1 MSELLQV
8 ASALRRMSDETLQ
21 ALISERLI
29 NSSQLVDFFDLAEA
43 LTKPPSVAS
52 AIAAL
57 PLTQALELKSICAGQ
72 KPSAKIARE
81 LANQML
87 VSAEPEFK
95 PFETTVQT
103 LAGLGNLLT
112 NTRSIAL
119 VEMQPEQPPSQ
130 EQIDRDSGL
139 EIFETLQAITELIFD
154 LEHRYVREVGK
165 KNVGL
170 PDIKRLAAHLRK
182 GNDYARQIYDL
193 AYMANLITLASG
205 RWQLGTISVL
215 WLGWSQEERFETLAK
230 TWRRALGDSSAHELQ
245 NAVSNNS
252 GVISLE
258 KNLQKTYPFADT
270 SVNSK
275 INKLSGLAA
284 LIGLSAAGW
293 MSSWATK
300 VLSSDFSKASALAQQ
315 KLPAPQGK
323 LICQA
328 DLTLIA
334 PGPLPTDVEILLRR
348 FADTEQIGMASTY
361 RLSALSIS
369 HGMETGLT
377 ILEIRDLLVELSEN
391 TIPQPIEYL
400 LNEADSR
407 FGRLKISSAR
417 EDSRS
422 YLSSTDQVLI
432 AEILN
437 ESKLK
442 PFALQLLEEGVL
454 ATRFDPEVLYFAL
467 REIGFVAIRVAEDGS
482 IISPLSATRQ
492 VLDAESNSST
502 GSDIQ
507 RLRIQETKLGDAPDD
522 DDLQR
527 QIQLAIK
534 TKAKAKFTVS
544 TSSGDEIE
552 FLLEPIGIA
561 NGRLRAK
568 DRKADIE
575 RTLPLTSIIKVVLD

>member
-1 MSELLQV
+1 
-8 ASALRRMSDETLQ
+8 MSDENLG

-29 NSSQLVDFFDLAEA
+29 SSSQLVDFFDLAEA
-43 LTKPPSVAS
+43 LTKPASVSS

-57 PLTQALELKSICAGQ
+57 PLSQALELKSICSGE
-72 KPSAKIARE
+72 KPAAKIARE
-81 LANQML
+81 LASQML
-87 VSAEPEFK
+87 VSAEPEFR
-95 PFETTVQT
+95 PFEST
-103 LAGLGNLLT
+103 LQALEALGKLLT

-119 VEMQPEQPPSQ
+119 VDSLPAAPPSQ
-130 EQIDRDSGL
+130 EQVDRDSGL
-139 EIFETLQAITELIFD
+139 EIFETLQAVTELIFD

-182 GNDYARQIYDL
+182 DNDYSRQIYDF
-193 AYMANLITLASG
+193 AFMANLITLANG
-205 RWQLGTISVL
+205 RWQLGTKSAL
-215 WLGWSQEERFETLAK
+215 WLGWSQSQRLEALAE
-230 TWRRALGDSSAHELQ
+230 TWRRALGDSSALELQ
-245 NAVSNNS
+245 NELSKNS
-252 GVISLE
+252 GVVSLD
-258 KNLQKTYPFADT
+258 KSLHKTYPFADS

-275 INKLSGLAA
+275 INKLSRLAA
-284 LIGLSAAGW
+284 LIGLSAQGW

-300 VLSSDFSKASALAQQ
+300 VLSGEFSKASEIAKQ

-377 ILEIRDLLVELSEN
+377 IFEIRELLVELSDN
-391 TIPQPIEYL
+391 SIPQPIEYL
-400 LNEADSR
+400 LKEADAR
-407 FGRLKISSAR
+407 FGRLKISSPDGDA
-417 EDSRS
+417 RS
-422 YLSSTDQVLI
+422 YLSSKDQVLI

-442 PFALQLLEEGVL
+442 PFSLQLLEEGLL
-454 ATRFDPEVLYFAL
+454 ATRFEPEVLYFAL
-467 REIGFVAIRVAEDGS
+467 REIGFVAIRVADDGS
-482 IISPLSATRQ
+482 VISPLTATGE
-492 VLDAESNSST
+492 VLDSENSAST
-502 GSDIQ
+502 ASDIQ
-507 RLRIQETKLGDAPDD
+507 RLRIQETKLGDSPDD

-534 TKAKAKFTVS
+534 NKARATFTV
-544 TSSGDEIE
+544 TKSSGEEIE

-575 RTLPLTSIIKVVLD
+575 RTLPLTSIVRVVLD